1 MNTLKKSN
9 LIILAIVI
17 AICNSMVGY
26 AQSESLIM
34 SKEEMYDDFDQFIEI
49 VYKNYAQNSI
59 RQQVTSYDA
68 RSEIQKKRPQISSIQ
83 TSGAFIQFMNENV
96 ARLIDIH
103 SYMFKLSKPDTNDFL
118 WVDSVDIASI
128 QKTLSVYNDYLRQC
142 ISPFFSFGSSLLY
155 YQGVYQ
161 IVNTVIFKGKHYQRI
176 VKNAK
181 LLKINNVSVDQYV
194 KNHFH
199 VLSGSRVR
207 WDNNLQKY
215 FAHDLIIPRDA
226 ILEFQNNNDSTVF
239 IVDLSKVR
247 STRFFAETRIQ
258 NKSPMEDV
266 VYFEKEGILYVRIK
280 EMKDGCQNAII
291 DSIFS
296 KLHGIIPNKVI
307 LDVRSNYG
315 GSDSVWIDILSTLSP
330 DTIVFPLKVCF
341 KSQQVL
347 SKMAENTTAFNNP
360 DTVLLYGDTLLCEKE
375 YRYNL
380 TPNGKN
386 VGYRGLIFVFQDAF
400 TYSAAHSLSS
410 ICRFS
415 DKFVSI
421 GVPTGTIA
429 GRGCGPVLF
438 QLKNSKFTF
447 FMECDLDLTGIKSA
461 YDCYQDM
468 PEKELFPTLQD
479 VVHFLYNNSFDYL
492 RQEDPY
498 FKIVLEY

>member
-1 MNTLKKSN
+1 
-9 LIILAIVI
+9 VI
-17 AICNSMVGY
+17 AICNSIVCS
-26 AQSESLIM
+26 AQSESSIM
-34 SKEEMYDDFDQFIEI
+34 SKEEMYDDFDQFVKI
-49 VYKNYAQNSI
+49 VRKNYAQNSI
-59 RQQVTSYDA
+59 RLQVTSYNA
-68 RSEIQKKRPQISSIQ
+68 LSEIQKKRSQISSIQ
-83 TSGAFIQFMNENV
+83 TSGEFIQFMNENV

-103 SYMFKLSKPDTNDFL
+103 SYMLKISNPDTNDLL

-128 QKTLSVYNDYLRQC
+128 HKTLSVYNDYLRQC
-142 ISPFFSFGSSLLY
+142 NSSFFSFGNSLLY
-155 YQGVYQ
+155 HQGEYQ
-161 IVNTVIFKGKHYQRI
+161 IVNTVIFNGKHYQRI
-176 VKNAK
+176 ISNDK
-181 LLKINNVSVDQYV
+181 LLKINNINIDQYV
-194 KNHFH
+194 TDHFH
-199 VLSGSRVR
+199 ILSGSRVR

-226 ILEFQNNNDSTVF
+226 ILEFQNNNDSMVF
-239 IVDLSKVR
+239 NVDLSKVR
-247 STRFFAETRIQ
+247 STRFFADARKQ

-266 VYFEKEGILYVRIK
+266 VYFENEGILYVRIK
-280 EMKDGCQNAII
+280 EMKGGCQNAII

-315 GSDSVWIDILSTLSP
+315 GSDSVWMDILSTLSP
-330 DTIVFPLKVCF
+330 DSIVFPSKVCF

-347 SKMAENTTAFNNP
+347 SKMAENTNVINNP

-375 YRYNL
+375 YRYSL
-380 TPNGKN
+380 TPNEKN
-386 VGYRGLIFVFQDAF
+386 VGYRGLFFVFQDAF
-400 TYSAAHSLSS
+400 TFSAAHSLSS

-447 FMECDLDLTGIKSA
+447 FMECDLDMTEIKTA

-468 PEKELFPTLQD
+468 PEKELFPTLQE
-479 VVHFLYNNSFDYL
+479 VVHFLYDNSFDFL

-498 FKIVLEY
+498 FKIVLDY